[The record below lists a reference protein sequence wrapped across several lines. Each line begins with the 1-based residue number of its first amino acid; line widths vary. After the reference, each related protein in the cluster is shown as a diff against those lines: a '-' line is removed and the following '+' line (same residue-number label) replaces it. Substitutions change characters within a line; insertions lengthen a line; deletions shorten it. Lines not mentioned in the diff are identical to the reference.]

1 MKIPQREIDETD
13 MEYITRLT
21 EYTIMLENEIS
32 KYRYVKMR
40 LEVLY
45 KDLEEILKH
54 MEEDEDD

>member
-13 MEYITRLT
+13 TEYITRLT
-21 EYTIMLENEIS
+21 KYTFMLENEVS
-32 KYRYVKMR
+32 KYRYVKKR
-40 LEVLY
+40 LDELY

>member
-13 MEYITRLT
+13 MEYIARLT
-21 EYTIMLENEIS
+21 KYTFMLENEIS
-32 KYRYVKMR
+32 KYHYVKKR
-40 LEVLY
+40 LDELY

>member
-32 KYRYVKMR
+32 KYRYVKMK
-40 LEVLY
+40 LDVLY

-54 MEEDEDD
+54 MDKDEDD